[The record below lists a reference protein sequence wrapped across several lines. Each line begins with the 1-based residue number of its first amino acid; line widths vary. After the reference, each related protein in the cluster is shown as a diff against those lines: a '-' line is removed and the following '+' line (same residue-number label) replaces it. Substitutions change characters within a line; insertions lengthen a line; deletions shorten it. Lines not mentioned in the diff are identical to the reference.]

1 MQYNLAVPFTILL
14 QSFVSCQSFLP
25 FMLKHHYRNN
35 KQDPNI
41 APSISSGRFLA
52 ATSTLHNE
60 LLAETSLIDQHERYT
75 CSNRTLYPPSKI
87 SRNGTL
93 QVDSLHTIYY
103 EEYGNRND
111 NNTNNSSTGSIA
123 LSLHGGPGAGS
134 FPRHAQ
140 FFDPDKYQQVI
151 LFDQRGCGKSI
162 PRGET
167 ANNTL
172 QDLVNDI
179 ESLRIHLGVDKFDV
193 VMGGSWGS
201 TLALAYAQSFP
212 ERVGSMVLRGVCLFR
227 PQEIN
232 WLFGHVDNEVPLDN
246 KTNCVSNRDKLG
258 EAWVNF
264 TKGVADDGSEF
275 EGGIRSVLKKYYNHL
290 LGPDPI
296 ARAIATQSWFRWE
309 MGVSSFNNS
318 LNVGKG
324 TDMGDV
330 IVWDKA
336 RNSWLDRHGEVDNEI
351 VESLRRWPQRAPHLH
366 SISSTA
372 KPKQVFQNNLNY
384 NAGNLSKAD
393 AETFVPAQAMLTCHY
408 SVNDAFMMSDF
419 QLLKQRNIDRI
430 RHIPC
435 IAVQGARDFIC
446 PPDSALDLKEAWPE
460 MECRIVTEGKH
471 SMYDPRI
478 LSELVDATDHMAAI
492 DIN

>member
-1 MQYNLAVPFTILL
+1 
-14 QSFVSCQSFLP
+14 
-25 FMLKHHYRNN
+25 
-35 KQDPNI
+35 
-41 APSISSGRFLA
+41 
-52 ATSTLHNE
+52 
-60 LLAETSLIDQHERYT
+60 
-75 CSNRTLYPPSKI
+75 
-87 SRNGTL
+87 
-93 QVDSLHTIYY
+93 
-103 EEYGNRND
+103 
-111 NNTNNSSTGSIA
+111 
-123 LSLHGGPGAGS
+123 
-134 FPRHAQ
+134 
-140 FFDPDKYQQVI
+140 
-151 LFDQRGCGKSI
+151 
-162 PRGET
+162 
-167 ANNTL
+167 
-172 QDLVNDI
+172 
-179 ESLRIHLGVDKFDV
+179 
-193 VMGGSWGS
+193 
-201 TLALAYAQSFP
+201 
-212 ERVGSMVLRGVCLFR
+212 
-227 PQEIN
+227 
-232 WLFGHVDNEVPLDN
+232 
-246 KTNCVSNRDKLG
+246 LG

-324 TDMGDV
+324 IDMGDV

>member
-1 MQYNLAVPFTILL
+1 
-14 QSFVSCQSFLP
+14 
-25 FMLKHHYRNN
+25 
-35 KQDPNI
+35 
-41 APSISSGRFLA
+41 
-52 ATSTLHNE
+52 
-60 LLAETSLIDQHERYT
+60 
-75 CSNRTLYPPSKI
+75 
-87 SRNGTL
+87 
-93 QVDSLHTIYY
+93 
-103 EEYGNRND
+103 
-111 NNTNNSSTGSIA
+111 
-123 LSLHGGPGAGS
+123 
-134 FPRHAQ
+134 
-140 FFDPDKYQQVI
+140 

-179 ESLRIHLGVDKFDV
+179 ETLRIHLDVAKFDV
-193 VMGGSWGS
+193 VLGGSWGS

-232 WLFGHVDNEVPLDN
+232 WLFGNVDDEEIIIDG
-246 KTNCVSNRDKLG
+246 KTSCVSNKNKIGD
-258 EAWVNF
+258 AWANF
-264 TKGVADDGSEF
+264 TKGVANDGIEF

-290 LGPDPI
+290 LGSDPV
-296 ARAIATQSWFRWE
+296 ARAIATKSWFRWE

-318 LNVGKG
+318 LDIGKG
-324 TDMGDV
+324 RDMGDV

-336 RNSWLDRHGEVDNEI
+336 KSSWLDRSGEVDNEI
-351 VESLRRWPQRAPHLH
+351 IDSLRRWPQRAPPLH
-366 SISSTA
+366 SISSAA
-372 KPKQVFQNNLNY
+372 KPKPLSQSNLSY

-393 AETFVPAQAMLTCHY
+393 AEKFVPAQAMLTCYY

-419 QLLKQRNIDRI
+419 QLLQKGNIDRI

-446 PPDSALDLKEAWPE
+446 PPDSALDLGEAWPE

-478 LSELVDATDHMAAI
+478 LSELIDATDHIVAKGL
-492 DIN
+492 N